1 MIFARSPYIV
11 TIDETGQESTR
22 LELFIWNGTGSA
34 PAFPSYSLSKQV
46 PSINNIN
53 TYYNISPFLR
63 EYFDFNQSN
72 PTVSGTDDLTNQ
84 YAYCNVTYKTY
95 YSIDGIETLIDTFT
109 DKCFDGY
116 ALYENGSNYSGQNV
130 LLSDK
135 SLAGGSNAYNY
146 PCSTFWTTCGTGN
159 CDCIGVS
166 FTYNGV
172 NYEYNVPKIEEGYF
186 SLFIADGDFV
196 LVNINIVL
204 QEAFWLFSGGSSDP
218 NHPFNQ
224 NNPVYHWTFFG
235 ESPDCPKT
243 DQWTYIEGAT
253 LESFSTTGY
262 YNANVGGFSLLTGD
276 GSCNTINLTF
286 SYNGVSYL
294 YNVPKTGDDLYELY
308 IEEGGEIVT
317 TVNMVIEEPFWYL
330 SGSSN
335 IETNPF
341 FGDNVIYRWSSVDDC
356 PKTDQWEYVSGNE
369 VDNLT
374 TDNSFWF
381 AKYTDVKT
389 GDNQTININ
398 ANTVYDITKV
408 YTPYILNGNKV
419 EILDGD
425 EVVQDTYY
433 FLPQC
438 ECKYEVITCDFVN
451 RWGGWQREFF
461 YKASTESVEM
471 SNTQYKLNPTNFPN
485 YNLYEGQTKNFN
497 TNAKRSIKV
506 NTGWVE
512 ENYKVT
518 IEEMLLS
525 ETIRINGLPAVLK
538 TKSVEKFKSINTKT
552 INYQMEFEMAYDVL
566 NTII

>member
-72 PTVSGTDDLTNQ
+72 PTVSGTDDLTNE

-135 SLAGGSNAYNY
+135 SLAGGSNVYNY
-146 PCSTFWTTCGTGN
+146 PC
-159 CDCIGVS
+159 CDSIDGDCEVIYVS
-166 FTYNGV
+166 FIYDGV
-172 NYEYNVPKIEEGYF
+172 FYGYELPLRDPAFYELAIEV
-186 SLFIADGDFV
+186 DGEQIG
-196 LVNINIVL
+196 NIYV
-204 QEAFWLFSGGSSDP
+204 AFLEVEVWRLSITFEDP
-218 NHPFNQ
+218 NYPSANYFHDFTG
-224 NNPVYHWTFFG
+224 TF
-235 ESPDCPKT
+235 CPKF
-243 DQWTYIEGAT
+243 DDWEFANGDE
-253 LESFSTTGY
+253 LESVSTKGSL
-262 YNANVGGFSLLTGD
+262 ACSQKAAGFSLLTGQA
-276 GSCNTINLTF
+276 
-286 SYNGVSYL
+286 
-294 YNVPKTGDDLYELY
+294 
-308 IEEGGEIVT
+308 
-317 TVNMVIEEPFWYL
+317 
-330 SGSSN
+330 
-335 IETNPF
+335 
-341 FGDNVIYRWSSVDDC
+341 GDNNYWI
-356 PKTDQWEYVSGNE
+356 
-369 VDNLT
+369 
-374 TDNSFWF
+374 

-389 GDNQTININ
+389 LNVFQLSLDT
-398 ANTVYDITKV
+398 NTVYDIAKV
-408 YTPYILNGNKV
+408 HPPFTDFGNKV

>member
-11 TIDETGQESTR
+11 TINETGQESTR

-53 TYYNISPFLR
+53 TYYNISPFIR
-63 EYFDFNQSN
+63 EYFDFNQSD

-135 SLAGGSNAYNY
+135 SLAGGSNVYNY

-172 NYEYNVPKIEEGYF
+172 NYEYNVPKVGEGYF
-186 SLFIADGDFV
+186 NLFIADGDFM
-196 LVNINIVL
+196 LVDINIIL
-204 QEAFWLFSGGSSDP
+204 EEPFWYFSGGSSDP

-224 NNPVYHWTFFG
+224 NNVVYRWL
-235 ESPDCPKT
+235 SLDDCPKT
-243 DQWTYIEGAT
+243 DQWEYVGGNT
-253 LESFSTTGY
+253 LENFSTTGY

-294 YNVPKTGDDLYELY
+294 YNVPRTNEIGYELY
-308 IEEGGEIVT
+308 IQEEGEVVT
-317 TVNMVIEEPFWYL
+317 AIQIYFSDAGQWVLDVD
-330 SGSSN
+330 SN
-335 IETNPF
+335 LPNHPSFRYGYIT
-341 FGDNVIYRWSSVDDC
+341 DNVLCAKFDDWDYA
-356 PKTDQWEYVSGNE
+356 TGDE

-389 GDNQTININ
+389 GNNQTINLN
-398 ANTVYDITKV
+398 ANTVYDIAKV

-425 EVVQDTYY
+425 QIVQDTYY

-461 YKASTESVEM
+461 YKASTENVEM

-538 TKSVEKFKSINTKT
+538 TKSIEKFKSINTKT

>member
-11 TIDETGQESTR
+11 TINETGQESTR

-53 TYYNISPFLR
+53 TYYNISPFIR
-63 EYFDFNQSN
+63 EYFDFNQSD
-72 PTVSGTDDLTNQ
+72 PIVSGTDDLTNQ

-135 SLAGGSNAYNY
+135 SLAGGSNVYNY
-146 PCSTFWTTCGTGN
+146 PCSTVWTTCGTGN

-172 NYEYNVPKIEEGYF
+172 NYEYNVPKIYEGYF
-186 SLFIADGDFV
+186 SLFIADGEFV

-204 QEAFWLFSGGSSDP
+204 EEAFWLFIGSSSDP

-224 NNPVYHWTFFG
+224 NEPIYHWTFLG
-235 ESPDCPKT
+235 ESPACPKT
-243 DQWTYIEGAT
+243 DQWEYIEGAT
-253 LESFSTTGY
+253 LENFSTTGY

-276 GSCNTINLTF
+276 
-286 SYNGVSYL
+286 
-294 YNVPKTGDDLYELY
+294 
-308 IEEGGEIVT
+308 EGENNYWQV
-317 TVNMVIEEPFWYL
+317 
-330 SGSSN
+330 
-335 IETNPF
+335 
-341 FGDNVIYRWSSVDDC
+341 
-356 PKTDQWEYVSGNE
+356 
-369 VDNLT
+369 
-374 TDNSFWF
+374 
-381 AKYTDVKT
+381 KYTDAKT
-389 GDNQTININ
+389 GDNQTINLN

-425 EVVQDTYY
+425 QIVQDTYY

-497 TNAKRSIKV
+497 TNAKRSVKV